1 VIYLP
6 SRPRAATLLPAAL
19 LLVGFSL
26 AAHAAAPTPDSGAI
40 LNQIQPLLPP
50 APSPSGTGLSI
61 ERGSDASAPA
71 TAPFLVKTL
80 LITGN
85 EKIPTA
91 TLHALVADGEG
102 KTLSLADLERL
113 TDRITDYYQT
123 HGYPLARAIIPAQS
137 IHDGAV
143 QIQVIEAR
151 YGKVTLNN
159 HSRVTDPLL
168 QATLSPLQSG
178 QVIAGAPLDHALLLM
193 SDIPGAAVSA
203 TLAPGDVVGSSDLLV
218 ATSATP
224 AVTATI
230 AADNY
235 GNHYT
240 GSARIGGTV
249 NFIDPLH
256 HGDTLSVSGLSSGA
270 NMNYGRV
277 DYQGVLNGAGTV
289 LGGAYSALT
298 YRLGDTLGH
307 LDGHGT
313 AGVASLWSK
322 QPLVRSRDFNLYGQL
337 QFDHLELHDDV
348 GASAI
353 RTDRHMDNGTLNL
366 LGDARD
372 ELLGGGIDTWS
383 VGWTDGHLG
392 FEDAPAQLADARSA
406 RTEGGFSKWNVNFA
420 RLQHVSASNTL
431 YLALSGQKAQGNLD
445 TAEKMTLGGPY
456 TVRAYEMGALSGD
469 TGFLATL
476 ELRHDLFAAANSQWQ
491 AIAFIDSAHITVN
504 QTTWAP
510 GNNNA
515 NLSGA
520 GAALDWTGPW
530 RWHARVS
537 VAAPIGARP
546 DLIGSTT
553 STRVWGEIGK
563 SF

>member
-1 VIYLP
+1 MKHQA
-6 SRPRAATLLPAAL
+6 SAPRAAQLLPATL
-19 LLVGFSL
+19 LLMGSSL
-26 AAHAAAPTPDSGAI
+26 AAQAAAPVPDSGAI
-40 LNQIQPLLPP
+40 LNQIQPVLPP
-50 APSPSGTGLSI
+50 APSTNGTGLNI
-61 ERGSDASAPA
+61 ERGNNAATPAS
-71 TAPFLVKTL
+71 APFLVKTL
-80 LITGN
+80 VISGN

-91 TLHALVADGEG
+91 ALHALVADAEG
-102 KTLSLADLERL
+102 KTLTLADLERL

-151 YGKVTLNN
+151 YGKVKLRNQ
-159 HSRVTDPLL
+159 SRVADPLL
-168 QATLSPLQSG
+168 QATLAPLQGG
-178 QVIAGAPLDHALLLM
+178 QVIAGSPLDHSLLLL
-193 SDIPGAAVSA
+193 SDIPGVAVSA
-203 TLAPGDVVGSSDLLV
+203 TLQPGDTVGSSDLLV
-218 ATSATP
+218 ATNAGP
-224 AVTATI
+224 AVTGTV

-240 GSARIGGTV
+240 GSARLGGTV

-256 HGDTLSVSGLSSGA
+256 HGDTLSVSGLSSGTD
-270 NMNYGRV
+270 MNYGRV
-277 DYQGVLNGAGTV
+277 DYQALLNGAGTS

-298 YRLGDTLGH
+298 YRLGDTLGR
-307 LDGHGT
+307 LDSHGT
-313 AGVASLWSK
+313 AGVASLWTK

-337 QFDHLELHDDV
+337 QFDHLELHDDI

-353 RTDRHMDNGTLNL
+353 RTDRHLDNGTLNL

-372 ELLGGGIDTWS
+372 EFLGGGIDTWNL
-383 VGWTDGHLG
+383 GFTGGRLG
-392 FEDAPAQLADARSA
+392 FEDAPAQLADAHSA
-406 RTEGGFSKWNVNFA
+406 RTAGTFSKWNVSFA
-420 RLQHVSASNTL
+420 RLQHISASNTV

-445 TAEKMTLGGPY
+445 TAEKMTLGGPF

-476 ELRHDLFAAANSQWQ
+476 ELRHDLFAAVRSQWQ
-491 AIAFIDSAHITVN
+491 AIAFIDSAHISVN
-504 QTTWAP
+504 QTTWVP
-510 GNNNA
+510 GSNNA
-515 NLSGA
+515 TLSGA
-520 GAALDWTGPW
+520 GAGLDWTGPY

-537 VAAPIGARP
+537 IATPIGP
-546 DLIGSTT
+546 TPQLVGSTT